1 MAKKHR
7 QTKACEFPAK
17 VRMAIYNRDC
27 GCCVLCGSPN
37 GQPNAH
43 FIPRSA
49 GGLGIEE
56 NGLTLCFDC
65 HYAFDHTPQRAEL
78 RQYLKAYLQECY
90 PDWNE
95 DALRYRKYACFD
107 E

>member
-1 MAKKHR
+1 MAKHR

-17 VRMAIYNRDC
+17 VRVAIYNRDC

-37 GQPNAH
+37 GRPNAH
-43 FIPRSA
+43 YIPRSH
-49 GGLGIEE
+49 GGLGVEK

-65 HYAFDHTPQRAEL
+65 HYAYDHTPQRDEL
-78 RQYLKAYLQECY
+78 QQHLKAYLQECY
-90 PDWNE
+90 PDWIE
-95 DALRYRKYACFD
+95 DDLYYRKYTCF